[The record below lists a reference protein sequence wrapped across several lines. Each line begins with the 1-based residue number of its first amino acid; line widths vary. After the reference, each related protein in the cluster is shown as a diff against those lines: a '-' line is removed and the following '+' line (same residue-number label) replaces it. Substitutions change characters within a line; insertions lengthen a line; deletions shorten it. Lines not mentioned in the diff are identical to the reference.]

1 MNNYNVSFYKYFKKF
16 RLNVQNFLNRIAI
29 PDYTRFTIF
38 AIFIGAIAGF
48 GAVLFHESIDLFS
61 HLFFN
66 KNNRNLLFYDGL
78 FFIALP
84 AIGMLIQSLMIK
96 AAPID
101 SKRKGVSEV
110 IKAVA
115 MRAGYIRFRTTLFH
129 FIAPAICI
137 STGGTLGPEGPAA
150 QVGGGLAS
158 KVGQILGFSDTR
170 RRIYTAAGS
179 GAAIAAVFNTPLGGI
194 FFALEIILLNDFQ
207 SATFSALILASV
219 TASVIARI
227 FLGNTPAFHFDVINI
242 GSYDQI
248 YLYAILGIFAG
259 LLSLLFIGYSDYIAN
274 IFKQTIL
281 KKFPQWLVMTF
292 IGLLVG
298 ICGYFY
304 HDIFGIGYIAI
315 NKMIMNELTWQIVAI
330 LLIMKFI
337 LVPLTLYSGG
347 FGGLFAP
354 SLFIGASFGFIFA
367 TSINLIWGI
376 QTDTTSYVLV
386 SMGAVLGGINS
397 IPISAILIIFEM
409 TRDYTFILPLM
420 LAVVTSTTIVQLILK
435 GSIHEKQLERQG
447 FFISRGRESSIL
459 RSIAV
464 KDIVRKDIIL
474 VSENMQLPEL
484 AGKYIESK
492 HGSFYTVDQ
501 NQNLMG
507 AISEREL
514 RPIITEYN
522 TLQKMLVASDI
533 ARNEI
538 VVVKDNEDLDN
549 VLKLFGKMNVN
560 EFPVVSSKNPK
571 KIIGTV
577 WHQDVVAAY
586 NRESLKQNLTE
597 GFIRELRTLKVSPV
611 TKISEGYSISE
622 HNAPKSFMGKS
633 LTQLQLRKNYGLEVI
648 MIRSTKSPFLENG
661 DDSEVRMPDP
671 NYLIKKDDLL
681 VFFGSNENIKQIKDW
696 N

>member
-1 MNNYNVSFYKYFKKF
+1 MNNYKLTIFKLFKKI
-16 RLNVQNFLNRIAI
+16 RLNIQNFLNNIAI

-38 AIFIGAIAGF
+38 AVLIGAIAGF
-48 GAVLFHESIDLFS
+48 GAVLFHEIIDLFS
-61 HLFFN
+61 HIFFN
-66 KNNRNLLFYDGL
+66 ADNRNLLFYDGL
-78 FFIALP
+78 FFIILP
-84 AIGMLIQSLMIK
+84 AAGMLIQSLLIK
-96 AAPID
+96 AAPTD
-101 SKRKGVSEV
+101 SQRKGVSEV

-129 FIAPAICI
+129 FIAPVICL
-137 STGGTLGPEGPAA
+137 STGGTLGPEGPVA
-150 QVGGGLAS
+150 QLGGGLAS
-158 KVGQILGFSDTR
+158 KVGQLLGFSDTR

-219 TASVIARI
+219 TASVITRI
-227 FLGNTPAFHFDVINI
+227 FLGNSPAFHFDVINI

-248 YLYAILGIFAG
+248 YLYAVLGIFAG
-259 LLSLLFIGYSDYIAN
+259 LLSLIYIKYSDFIAN
-274 IFKQTIL
+274 FFHQTIL
-281 KKFPQWLVMTF
+281 KKFPQWLVMTS

-298 ICGYFY
+298 VCGYFY
-304 HDIFGIGYIAI
+304 HDILGIGYIAI
-315 NKMIMNELTWQIVAI
+315 NKIIMNESAWQIVI
-330 LLIMKFI
+330 VLLVMKFV

-354 SLFIGASFGFIFA
+354 SLFIGACFGYIF
-367 TSINLIWGI
+367 SISLNLIWGI
-376 QTDTTSYVLV
+376 HTDPTSYVLV

-435 GSIHEKQLERQG
+435 GSIHEKTLERQG
-447 FFISRGRESSIL
+447 FFIARGRESSIL
-459 RSIAV
+459 RSLLA
-464 KDIVRKDIIL
+464 KDIVKKDIIL
-474 VSENMQLPEL
+474 VSEDMQLPEL
-484 AGKYIESK
+484 AAKFVESM
-492 HGSFYTVDQ
+492 HGSFYTVDR
-501 NQNLMG
+501 NQNLVG

-522 TLQKMLVASDI
+522 TLQNMLVASDI
-533 ARNEI
+533 ARTEI
-538 VVVKDNEDLDN
+538 VIVKDNDDLDY
-549 VLKLFGKMNVN
+549 VLKLFGKLNVN

-577 WHQDVVAAY
+577 WHQDVIAAY

-597 GFIRELRTLKVSPV
+597 GFIREIKTLKVSQI
-611 TKISEGYSISE
+611 TKISEGYSIFE
-622 HNAPKSFMGKS
+622 HNAPRSFIGKS
-633 LTQLQLRKNYGLEVI
+633 LSQLHLRKNYGLEVI
-648 MIRSTKSPFLENG
+648 MIRSTKSPFIDNG
-661 DDSEVRMPDP
+661 SDSEVHMPDP

-681 VFFGSNENIKQIKDW
+681 VFFGPNDKIKQIEGW
-696 N
+696 E